1 MHSLKMHEGEIREN
15 SYLEDHEEVNRD
27 YREAGYSSKISYE
40 VDTNM
45 QNKEQCFR
53 VKALIEFE
61 FHNST

>member
-27 YREAGYSSKISYE
+27 DREAGYSSKISYE

-45 QNKEQCFR
+45 
-53 VKALIEFE
+53 
-61 FHNST
+61 